1 MNIGFFGTYF
11 FAFEDKVCNCSKEFY
26 NHKFYLFIDKKS
38 YSILFKNINTSYV
51 NFQIKSTLNYKVPDK
66 KILSFFNCDDD
77 RFEEFNLKKPN
88 LTQLRQSARLI
99 INSFIEWEKKVKP
112 EILLCEGPNNFFNR
126 VIIDYLKSQNKD
138 YYSFCMGRISEST
151 CLKKNN
157 KIIFNKEIN
166 KYMSHKKEYMKK
178 SFPKMRNIY
187 GKMKNFKATS
197 LYKDLKVIFRN
208 FNLIKKE
215 DLLLPYSGNRIDL
228 LIRIR
233 MLFLKKS
240 ILNFFI
246 LRLKQKN
253 LKDNLYFIYPEQYR
267 PEAGNSAHENKFID
281 DIKNCIYIK
290 EMIETPLVFRF
301 HPAYF
306 TKRPILQLIKVL
318 KIFKQDISM
327 PSQSLDQLIS
337 NSIGT
342 ITVSSSVAIDSMR
355 LGKPVIILGTPE
367 FIINSELIAENVLCV
382 QKDNDFSKI
391 KDYIKN
397 FKKLNK
403 KSLDIELQKIYHPY
417 SYNEGKW
424 LKVIIDL
431 HK

>member
-11 FAFEDKVCNCSKEFY
+11 FSFEETVYNCTKEFY
-26 NHKFYLFIDKKS
+26 NHKFFLFIDKKS
-38 YSILFKNINTSYV
+38 CSIFFKNINISYV
-51 NFQIKSTLNYKVPDK
+51 NLQINSNFNYKIPDK

-77 RFEEFNLKKPN
+77 RFEEFNSKKPT
-88 LTQLRQSARLI
+88 LTQLRQSALLI
-99 INSFIEWEKKVKP
+99 IHSFIEWKKKVKP
-112 EILLCEGPNNFFNR
+112 EILLCEGPNNFFNN
-126 VIIDYLKSQNKD
+126 VIIDYLKSQNQD
-138 YYSFCMGRISEST
+138 YYSICMGRISEST
-151 CLKKNN
+151 CLKKND
-157 KIIFNKEIN
+157 KVIFNKKIN
-166 KYMSHKKEYMKK
+166 KYINHNKDYMKN
-178 SFPKMRNIY
+178 SYPKMRNIY

-197 LYKDLKVIFRN
+197 LYKDLKIIFRD
-208 FNLIKKE
+208 FNLLKKE
-215 DLLLPYSGNRIDL
+215 DLLLPYSVSRIDL
-228 LIRIR
+228 LIRTR

-246 LRLKQKN
+246 LRLKQKD
-253 LKDNLYFIYPEQYR
+253 LKDNMYFIYPEHYR
-267 PEAGNSAHENKFID
+267 PEAATSAHENKFID
-281 DIKNCIYIK
+281 DIKNCIFIK

-327 PSQSLDQLIS
+327 PNQSLEQLIS

-342 ITVSSSVAIDSMR
+342 ITISSTVAIDSMR
-355 LGKPVIILGTPE
+355 LGKPVIILGSPE
-367 FIINSELIAENVLCV
+367 FVINSKLISENLLCIR
-382 QKDNDFSKI
+382 KKNDFNKI

-403 KSLDIELQKIYHPY
+403 KSLDLELQKIYHPY
-417 SYNEGKW
+417 SYKEGKW